1 MWASAPTR
9 TKGGRADVGIG
20 PYRGDD
26 VLPISMLPKAN
37 SLSTIHSAFLKGQF
51 SYYFLIEIFNFY

>member
-1 MWASAPTR
+1 
-9 TKGGRADVGIG
+9 VGIG